1 MPTIEEV
8 TKTLESFD
16 TGKYNAAVSYI
27 FYLAHMPDPFEPM
40 SRDELMDKLAKSRK
54 DAEAGRVRDARLIS
68 KEMREKYGL
77 VEKEIKN
84 P

>member
-27 FYLAHMPDPFEPM
+27 FYLAHTPDPFEPL
-40 SRDELMDKLAKSRK
+40 SRKELMDKLAKSRQK
-54 DAEAGRVRDARLIS
+54 AAEGHVKDARLIS
-68 KEMREKYGL
+68 KETRAKYGL
-77 VEKEIKN
+77 
-84 P
+84 